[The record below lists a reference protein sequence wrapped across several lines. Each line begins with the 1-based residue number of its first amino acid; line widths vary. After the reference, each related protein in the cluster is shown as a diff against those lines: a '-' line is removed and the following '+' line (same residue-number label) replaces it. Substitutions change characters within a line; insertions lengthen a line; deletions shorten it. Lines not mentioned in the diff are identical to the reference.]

1 MAGPNQTWA
10 RDPEI
15 AASGTDAH
23 PSTPGDSRPYA
34 DTNRLGS
41 TVKDHTSP
49 IMAVQNK
56 ITDPD
61 WGIQAP
67 AG

>member
-1 MAGPNQTWA
+1 MSQSWA
-10 RDPEI
+10 KDPE
-15 AASGTDAH
+15 SGAGTPATRVH
-23 PSTPGDSRPYA
+23 EESTVNTA
-34 DTNRLGS
+34 DTNRFGGPI
-41 TVKDHTSP
+41 KGDTSP

-56 ITDPD
+56 ITDPE